1 MALEK
6 IKQTKGFNAKYWRIL
21 QINSNLDRG
30 DAVVTL
36 GLYKDKAT
44 RTADSNAVVDQYQ
57 IDLGDDLLSA
67 KGSVDTVRN
76 INLGKAYTA
85 FKKKAVDE
93 EAKRGN
99 LADDESLDESLA
111 FFSDAVDLL

>member
-6 IKQTKGFNAKYWRIL
+6 IKKAKGFNAKYWRVL

-44 RTADSNAVVDQYQ
+44 RTADSSAVVDQYQ

-67 KGSVDTVRN
+67 TGSKDTVKN
-76 INLGKAYTA
+76 INLSKAYKV
-85 FKKKAVDE
+85 FKNRAIAEKAKQDKGDGDE
-93 EAKRGN
+93 TIDG
-99 LADDESLDESLA
+99 SLA
-111 FFSDAVDLL
+111 FFSDAIDA